1 MTTPCRTY
9 DRDVWFSEDPWDQLE
24 AVQLCHTCPIEQT
37 CRPMGTGEIHG
48 VWGGVIYG
56 GTRLKLDPI
65 KCGNPECSKEFTPKS
80 TRVRF
85 CSPKC
90 RTRADTIART
100 QLRQRGRARGR
111 AA

>member
-1 MTTPCRTY
+1 MDLPCRTN
-9 DRDVWFSEDPWDQLE
+9 DRDLWFSEDPIDQLE
-24 AVQLCHTCPIEQT
+24 AVRLCHTCPIMNA

-56 GTRLKLDPI
+56 GTRLALEPI
-65 KCGNPECSKEFTPKS
+65 ECDNPECGKSFTPKS

-90 RTRADTIART
+90 RTRADTIRRT
-100 QLRQRGRARGR
+100 EIRQQERSRRRVA
-111 AA
+111 

>member
-9 DRDVWFSEDPWDQLE
+9 HRDVWFSEDPWDQLE
-24 AVQLCHTCPIEQT
+24 AVQLCHTCPIELA
-37 CRPMGTGEIHG
+37 CRPAGSGEIHG

-56 GTRLKLDPI
+56 GTRLKPDPI
-65 KCGNPECSKEFTPKS
+65 ECGNPECGKEFVPKS

-85 CSPKC
+85 CSPAC
-90 RTRADTIART
+90 RTRADTISRRKP
-100 QLRQRGRARGR
+100 RQKS